1 MNQSPTPM
9 EDMSM
14 PDIMVPID
22 FNSGSAFFSINGSN
36 SSMVLATQ
44 KVRGKLLIVDF
55 RFSFFDF
62 NSACKYTN

>member
-22 FNSGSAFFSINGSN
+22 FNSGSAFFSINGS
-36 SSMVLATQ
+36 L
-44 KVRGKLLIVDF
+44 
-55 RFSFFDF
+55 
-62 NSACKYTN
+62 